1 MCVLR
6 AFVMGGRKMKIRT
19 IVELLDAKVLCGE
32 DKLDGI
38 VLSACGCDMMSDVL
52 AFVKDQA
59 VLLTG
64 LCNPQVVR
72 TAIMM
77 DMRCIVFVR
86 GKLPPMDIVS
96 FAEESGLVVLT
107 TGERMYTACGKLYKN
122 GLAGGEVDHE

>member
-1 MCVLR
+1 MQI
-6 AFVMGGRKMKIRT
+6 RKIA
-19 IVELLDAKVLCGE
+19 ELLDAKILCGE
-32 DKLDGI
+32 DHLDGS
-38 VLSACGCDMMSDVL
+38 VHSACGCDMMSDVL

-86 GKLPPMDIVS
+86 GKTPSEDIVKL
-96 FAEESGLVVLT
+96 ADDSGIVVLST
-107 TGERMYTACGKLYKN
+107 NERMYVACGKLYQN
-122 GLAGGEVDHE
+122 GLAGGDFDNG